1 VKAGDLVRP
10 KEPAVTLLHIV
21 TVSEDNPI
29 LRRRAPRVGRVDDSI
44 RRLMDDMMETMIAAP
59 GVGLAAPQ
67 VDVSLRVITIRVDN
81 QLLQLANPELLKME
95 GEQIG
100 YEGCLSIP
108 GMVGEV
114 ARYEKVVC
122 RALNR
127 HGKEVRIKGNGLLAR
142 AIQHEIDHLDG
153 ILFTDRLTDPST
165 LRRVEEMTA
174 EEVHRVEGEVVPV

>member
-1 VKAGDLVRP
+1 M
-10 KEPAVTLLHIV
+10 TLLHIV
-21 TVSEDNPI
+21 TVSEDNAV
-29 LRRRAPRVGRVDDSI
+29 LRRRAPRVGKVDDSI

-81 QLLQLANPELLKME
+81 QLLHLANPEIVKQD
-95 GEQIG
+95 GEQTG
-100 YEGCLSIP
+100 YEGCLSVP

-114 ARYEKVVC
+114 TRAEKLVC
-122 RALNR
+122 RAINR
-127 HGKEVRIKGNGLLAR
+127 HGKQVRIKGSGLLAR

-165 LRRVEEMTA
+165 LRRIDELTDA
-174 EEVHRVEGEVVPV
+174 EVHEVEGEVVPV

>member
-1 VKAGDLVRP
+1 M
-10 KEPAVTLLHIV
+10 TLLHIV
-21 TVSEDNPI
+21 TVSEDNPV
-29 LRRRAPRVGRVDDSI
+29 LRRRAPKVGRVDDSV

-81 QLLQLANPELLKME
+81 QLFHLANPELVRWE
-95 GEQIG
+95 GEQTG

-114 ARYEKVVC
+114 TRHEKVVC
-122 RALNR
+122 RAFNR
-127 HGKEVRIKGNGLLAR
+127 HGKQVRIKGSGLLAR

-165 LRRVEEMTA
+165 LRRVEEMDPD
-174 EEVHRVEGEVVPV
+174 EVQRVEGEVVPV

>member
-1 VKAGDLVRP
+1 M
-10 KEPAVTLLHIV
+10 TLLHIV
-21 TVSEDNPI
+21 TVDEDNPV
-29 LRRRAPRVGRVDDSI
+29 LRRKAPRVGRVDDSV

-81 QLLQLANPELLKME
+81 QLLYLANPEIVKAE

-100 YEGCLSIP
+100 YEGCLSVP
-108 GMVGEV
+108 GVVGEV
-114 ARYEKVVC
+114 KRHQKIVC

-127 HGKEVRIKGNGLLAR
+127 HGQEKRIKGDGLLAR

-153 ILFTDRLTDPST
+153 ILFTDRLTDPAT
-165 LRRVEEMTA
+165 LRRVDEIDAA
-174 EEVHRVEGEVVPV
+174 EVQQVEGEVVAPA